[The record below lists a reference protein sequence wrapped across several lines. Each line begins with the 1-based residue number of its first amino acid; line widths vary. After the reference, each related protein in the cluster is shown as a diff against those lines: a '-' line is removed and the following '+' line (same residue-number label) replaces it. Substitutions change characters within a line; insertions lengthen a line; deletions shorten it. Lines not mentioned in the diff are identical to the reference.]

1 MPQRNWLRAV
11 LMVSCAAVAA
21 SAQDAPKPE
30 ASKPEA
36 PKAPGETLKVE
47 AHRSKWDYP
56 KEVTLSGEQKLHIV
70 KQGDTFWGLSS
81 QYLGN
86 PRAWAQIWDLNKWV
100 KDPHWIYPGDPLIVD
115 GSRVAVG
122 KADSPDAV
130 APTAEAKDAA
140 PDLAPQEAVDVTPD
154 LTTVPMRTRPLSIAR
169 EELAFG
175 FQDFIQMP
183 YLAPKGA
190 AAHLRDLKAMK
201 IVGVKDPTHY
211 YMGDGETVYIDGGQ
225 NRGVKVGD
233 RYVILKTVRQRLYH
247 PTDASQRNAL
257 GSVMQQVGLVR
268 VTVVNPKG
276 SVAVIEKAM
285 DAVEVGDAVAS
296 YTEPSNMVLKLR
308 TDVEEPVKIRDLG
321 HVIFSRDN
329 KDHSGGGDMVIVD
342 KGSADGLQVGDMLL
356 AVKFRPFPVTEA
368 KVASRREMEKSSHY
382 LGQVVVVRVDD
393 TSATCRVVRSV
404 GEVNTG
410 DLVTR

>member
-1 MPQRNWLRAV
+1 
-11 LMVSCAAVAA
+11 MVSCAAAA
-21 SAQDAPKPE
+21 GSAQDAAKPE
-30 ASKPEA
+30 AA
-36 PKAPGETLKVE
+36 PTAAKGEPIKVE
-47 AHRSKWDYP
+47 PHRSRWDYP
-56 KEVTLSGEQKLHIV
+56 KEVTLTGDQQLHIV
-70 KQGDTFWGLSS
+70 KPGDTFWGLAS

-122 KADSPDAV
+122 KAEAPDAV
-130 APTAEAKDAA
+130 APAADAKDAM
-140 PDLAPQEAVDVTPD
+140 PDLAPQEAVDITPD
-154 LTTVPMRTRPLSIAR
+154 LTTVPGRTRPLSVAR
-169 EELAFG
+169 EELAFS

-183 YLAPKGA
+183 YLAAKGA
-190 AAHLRDLKAMK
+190 EAHLRDLKAMK
-201 IVGVKDPTHY
+201 IVGAKDPSHA
-211 YMGDGETVYIDGGQ
+211 YMGDGEVLYLDGGQ

-233 RYVILKTVRQRLYH
+233 RYLILKTVRRKLFH
-247 PTDASQRNAL
+247 PTDTSQRNAL
-257 GSVMQQVGLVR
+257 GDVLQQVGIVR

-285 DAVEVGDAVAS
+285 DAIQVGDAVAPF
-296 YTEPSNMVLKLR
+296 TEPSNMVLKLR
-308 TDVEEPVKIRDLG
+308 ADLEEPVKIRDLG
-321 HVIFSRDN
+321 RVIYSRDN

-342 KGSADGLQVGDMLL
+342 KGAADGLQVGDVLL
-356 AVKFRPFPVTEA
+356 AVKFMQFPVTEA
-368 KVASRREMEKSSHY
+368 KVASRREMEKASHY